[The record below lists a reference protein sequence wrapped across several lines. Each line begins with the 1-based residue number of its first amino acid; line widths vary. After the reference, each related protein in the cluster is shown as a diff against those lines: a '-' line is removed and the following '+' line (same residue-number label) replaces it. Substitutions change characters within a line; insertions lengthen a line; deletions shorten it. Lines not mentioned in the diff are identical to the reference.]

1 MSKTYT
7 ESGQTRASRTIFSV
21 TNKSMSQPKET
32 STTKNVKTIR
42 SEKNSES
49 VKNRTLKKSSHQWLA
64 RHLSDRFVAAAKKE
78 GFISRAA
85 YKLIEINT
93 KYNIFQGV
101 NLNVLDLGSAP
112 GSWAETIL
120 RTCKTINK
128 LVLIDLLELK
138 IEPSEKFTFFQGDF
152 TTNEIQENI
161 QNEFSGKKINIIT
174 SDIAPNITGILDID
188 AANMLDILDK
198 IIEFSKLNLVN
209 NGILVSKIF
218 HNSFDPQLKSR
229 LRQNFKMVKLFK
241 PEASRRSSSEIYI
254 ICTGFFPSQDSEK

>member
-1 MSKTYT
+1 
-7 ESGQTRASRTIFSV
+7 
-21 TNKSMSQPKET
+21 MSQPKQT

-49 VKNRTLKKSSHQWLA
+49 VKNKTLKKSSHQWLA

-93 KYNIFQGV
+93 KYSIFQGS
-101 NLNVLDLGSAP
+101 NLNILDLGSAP

-128 LVLIDLLELK
+128 LVLVDLLELK
-138 IEPSEKFTFFQGDF
+138 IEPSEKFQFFQGDF
-152 TTNEIQENI
+152 TSSEIQEKI
-161 QNEFSGKKINIIT
+161 QHEFAGKKINVIT

-188 AANMLDILDK
+188 ANNMMDILDK
-198 IIEFSKLNLVN
+198 IIEFSKINLAN
-209 NGILVSKIF
+209 NGILVAKIF
-218 HNSFDPQLKSR
+218 HNSFDPALKSR

-254 ICTGFFPSQDSEK
+254 VCSGFFPSENGQK